1 MCLILML
8 TGSKKCVVLFIPKHL
23 ENMIGDYI
31 VVYDG
36 VADGKGS
43 FSNWVDVRVYGFG
56 GHRTVDI
63 TNVSRIPQF
72 DAHLLY
78 VVP

>member
-1 MCLILML
+1 
-8 TGSKKCVVLFIPKHL
+8 
-23 ENMIGDYI
+23 MIGDYI

-63 TNVSRIPQF
+63 TNDSQIPQF